1 MVREGVGY
9 AAHVHKREGKRMR
22 QEEKEFRLMMV
33 CFAVFLCTLIFFAVF
48 GVMAFFIRF
57 VG

>member
-1 MVREGVGY
+1 MEREGAGC

-22 QEEKEFRLMMV
+22 QEDKEFRLMLV
-33 CFAVFLCTLIFFAVF
+33 CICVFMGAFALFATI
-48 GVMAFFIRF
+48 GIMALLIRF

>member
-1 MVREGVGY
+1 
-9 AAHVHKREGKRMR
+9 MR

-33 CFAVFLCTLIFFAVF
+33 CAGIFLGTLVFFAIL
-48 GVMAFFIRF
+48 GVMAFLIRF

>member
-1 MVREGVGY
+1 MEREGAGY
-9 AAHVHKREGKRMR
+9 AVRVHKREGKRMR

-33 CFAVFLCTLIFFAVF
+33 CAGVFLGTLVFFAIL
-48 GVMAFFIRF
+48 GVMAFLIRF